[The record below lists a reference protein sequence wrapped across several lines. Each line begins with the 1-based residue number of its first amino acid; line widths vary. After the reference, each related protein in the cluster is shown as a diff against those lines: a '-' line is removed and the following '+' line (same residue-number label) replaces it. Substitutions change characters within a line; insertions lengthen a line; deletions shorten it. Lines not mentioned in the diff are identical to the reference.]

1 MLIMLSTY
9 RRFVRVARL
18 GSRLEAAL
26 CRILFYHAALTAL
39 RDFMKPIRKPIAL
52 VLLTLLPSAMCFAQ
66 EENNPDPWQGWNR
79 AIFNFNDKV
88 DRWFLKPVA
97 KGYKAV
103 TPDPIELGISNIFSN
118 IGEVPNVINGALQG
132 DFNGAGYDT
141 GRFLVNSTLGLGGLL
156 DVAKHMNLPADTPED
171 FGQTLAAWGVGQGPY
186 LVLPL
191 MGPSTLRDA
200 AGMPVDW
207 YTDPTTYIS
216 HERTEISVKALSILD
231 MRAGLLELEK
241 NITGDRYV
249 FIRDVYLQRR
259 AYLINNGEVTDDFG
273 DEDFSEEDFEG
284 EF

>member
-1 MLIMLSTY
+1 
-9 RRFVRVARL
+9 
-18 GSRLEAAL
+18 
-26 CRILFYHAALTAL
+26 
-39 RDFMKPIRKPIAL
+39 MKPIRKPIAL

-66 EENNPDPWQGWNR
+66 EEKNPDPWQGWNR

-132 DFNGAGYDT
+132 DFKGAGYDT
-141 GRFLVNSTLGLGGLL
+141 GRFLVNSTLGVGGLL

>member
-1 MLIMLSTY
+1 
-9 RRFVRVARL
+9 
-18 GSRLEAAL
+18 
-26 CRILFYHAALTAL
+26 
-39 RDFMKPIRKPIAL
+39 MKPIRKPIAL

-132 DFNGAGYDT
+132 DFKGAGYDT
-141 GRFLVNSTLGLGGLL
+141 GRFLVNSTLGVGGLL

-216 HERTEISVKALSILD
+216 HERTEIGVKALSILD

>member
-1 MLIMLSTY
+1 MLIELSAF
-9 RRFVRVARL
+9 RRFAKVARL
-18 GSRLEAAL
+18 DSSFQPASLQL
-26 CRILFYHAALTAL
+26 CFDFVAVATL
-39 RDFMKPIRKPIAL
+39 RDFMTPIRKPIAL
-52 VLLTLLPSAMCFAQ
+52 VLLTLLPSAVCYAQ
-66 EENNPDPWQGWNR
+66 DEKNPDPWQGWNR
-79 AIFNFNDKV
+79 AVFNFNDRV
-88 DRWFLKPVA
+88 DRWFLKPLA

-103 TPDPIELGISNIFSN
+103 TPDPIEVGVSNIFSN

-132 DFNGAGYDT
+132 DLKGAGYDT

-171 FGQTLAAWGVGQGPY
+171 FGQTLATWGVGQGPY

-191 MGPSTLRDA
+191 LGPSTVRDT
-200 AGMPVDW
+200 AGMPVNW

-231 MRAGLLELEK
+231 ARAGLLELEK

-259 AYLINNGEVTDDFG
+259 AYLVNNGEVTDDFG

-284 EF
+284 DF